1 MKKTY
6 IKPETEINALTLEA
20 PILGLSGQDEE
31 GNNIIGDGGSGGGG
45 GINPDANRHSLWDEV
60 EEDY

>member
-20 PILGLSGQDEE
+20 PIMVLSGQDENGE
-31 GNNIIGDGGSGGGG
+31 HIIGDGGEGGGVK
-45 GINPDANRHSLWDEV
+45 PDANRHSLWDEV

>member
-6 IKPETEINALTLEA
+6 IKPETGIDTLTLEA
-20 PILGLSGQDEE
+20 PFLGISGQDEN
-31 GNNIIGDGGSGGGG
+31 GNTIIGGGENGD
-45 GINPDANRHSLWDEV
+45 NVDPDVNRHSLWDEV